1 MIGTMDTT
9 SWDYNNHAFLPAF
22 VLPNLGFTAV
32 LLLLIQH
39 GFLFYDLLSTLPKVG
54 GRQRRPL

>member
-1 MIGTMDTT
+1 MSGVLESERDIQMT
-9 SWDYNNHAFLPAF
+9 AFG
-22 VLPNLGFTAV
+22 LPNLGFTAV

-39 GFLFYDLLSTLPKVG
+39 GFLFYDLLSTLPEVG